1 MSGWVLKGL
10 KTGIRTTLYPKVE
23 ELAPGVSPGRPA
35 GGRAAGNKKPAAEA
49 CPVDAIAV
57 RDKQV
62 SVNYD
67 RCILCGRCL
76 PPAGAS
82 GLVKPAA
89 DYEWAYKIPRDT
101 VAAGGAGVTKTCSH
115 SLHIKVVD
123 GGACNACLSE
133 VSQLTKPYYDMHR
146 LGFFITPTPRDAD
159 LLLVVGPVTE
169 HMKLPLKKAFE
180 AMPEP
185 KAVMAVGT
193 CALSG
198 GIFGPGFAAGGGVKE
213 FLPVDIAVPG
223 CPPPPLAI
231 IHGLLMA
238 VGRKDPVPS
247 PPSPGPGSGMEAA
260 K

>member
-10 KTGIRTTLYPKVE
+10 RTGIRTTLYPKVAE
-23 ELAPGVSPGRPA
+23 QAPGVSPGRPEGGSA
-35 GGRAAGNKKPAAEA
+35 GGKKPAAVD
-49 CPVDAIAV
+49 CPVEAIAV
-57 RDKQV
+57 HDKRV
-62 SVNYD
+62 SVDYNK
-67 RCILCGRCL
+67 CIHCARCL
-76 PPAGAS
+76 PPAGAT
-82 GLVKPAA
+82 LVKPAGG
-89 DYEWAYKIPRDT
+89 YEWAYKIPRDG
-101 VAAGGAGVTKTCSH
+101 VAAGGAGVAKTCSR

-123 GGACNACLSE
+123 GGACNACMSE

-169 HMKLPLKKAFE
+169 HMKLPLQKTFE

-198 GIFGPGFAAGGGVKE
+198 GIFGPGFAAGGGVRG

-238 VGRKDPVPS
+238 VGRKAPAQS
-247 PPSPGPGSGMEAA
+247 ASPGPGSGKEE

>member
-23 ELAPGVSPGRPA
+23 EQAPGVSPGRPE
-35 GGRAAGNKKPAAEA
+35 GGRAAGNRKPAAA
-49 CPVDAIAV
+49 VCPVAAITV
-57 RDKQV
+57 HDKRV

-67 RCILCGRCL
+67 KCIHCVRCL
-76 PPAGAS
+76 PPAGTIFD
-82 GLVKPAA
+82 KPAA
-89 DYEWAYKIPRDT
+89 GYEWAYKIPRDG
-101 VAAGGAGVTKTCSH
+101 VAARGAGVAKTCSH

-169 HMKLPLKKAFE
+169 HMKLPLQKAFE
-180 AMPEP
+180 AMPNP
-185 KAVMAVGT
+185 KVVMAVGT

-198 GIFGPGFAAGGGVKE
+198 GIFGPGFAAGGGVRG

-231 IHGLLMA
+231 IHGLLLA
-238 VGRKDPVPS
+238 VGRKDPAPS
-247 PPSPGPGSGMEAA
+247 LTSPGPGSGREA

>member
-10 KTGIRTTLYPKVE
+10 KTGIRTTLYPRVE
-23 ELAPGVSPGRPA
+23 EPAPGVSPGRPE
-35 GGRAAGNKKPAAEA
+35 GGGVAGNKKPAAVA
-49 CPVDAIAV
+49 CPVAAITV
-57 RDKQV
+57 HNKRV
-62 SVNYD
+62 SVDYD
-67 RCILCGRCL
+67 KCIHCARCL
-76 PPAGAS
+76 TPAGAI
-82 GLVKPAA
+82 LDKPAA
-89 DYEWAYKIPRDT
+89 GYEWAYKIPRDG
-101 VAAGGAGVTKTCSH
+101 VAAGGAGVAKTCSH

-133 VSQLTKPYYDMHR
+133 VSQLTKPCYDMHR
-146 LGFFITPTPRDAD
+146 LGFFITPTPRAAD

-185 KAVMAVGT
+185 KVVMAVGT

-198 GIFGPGFAAGGGVKE
+198 GIFGPGFASGGGVRE
-213 FLPVDIAVPG
+213 FLPVDVAVPG

-231 IHGLLMA
+231 MHGLLLA
-238 VGRKDPVPS
+238 VGRKDPAPS
-247 PPSPGPGSGMEAA
+247 STLAGPVDGRAA

>member
-23 ELAPGVSPGRPA
+23 ESAPGVSPGRPGE
-35 GGRAAGNKKPAAEA
+35 GGIAGNRKSAAA
-49 CPVDAIAV
+49 VCPVAALTV
-57 RDKQV
+57 HDKRI
-62 SVNYD
+62 SVDYD
-67 RCILCGRCL
+67 KCIHCARCL
-76 PPAGAS
+76 PPAGA
-82 GLVKPAA
+82 VFDKPAA
-89 DYEWAYKIPRDT
+89 GYEWAYIPGD
-101 VAAGGAGVTKTCSH
+101 GGAARGEGVAKICRH

-133 VSQLTKPYYDMHR
+133 VSQLTKPCYDMHR

-169 HMKLPLKKAFE
+169 HMKLPLQKAFE

-198 GIFGPGFAAGGGVKE
+198 GIFGPGFAAGGGVRE

-231 IHGLLMA
+231 IHGLLLA
-238 VGRKDPVPS
+238 VGRQAPAQPS
-247 PPSPGPGSGMEAA
+247 TSPEPGNGKEA

>member
-23 ELAPGVSPGRPA
+23 EPAPGVSPGRPEGGEIA
-35 GGRAAGNKKPAAEA
+35 GDKKSAAGV
-49 CPVDAIAV
+49 CPVAAITV
-57 RDKQV
+57 HHKRV
-62 SVNYD
+62 SVDYS
-67 RCILCGRCL
+67 RCIHCGRCL
-76 PPAGAS
+76 PPGGATFA
-82 GLVKPAA
+82 KPAA
-89 DYEWAYKIPRDT
+89 GYEWAYEIPRDGG
-101 VAAGGAGVTKTCSH
+101 APGGAGVAKTCSH

-133 VSQLTKPYYDMHR
+133 VSQLTKPCYDMHR

-185 KAVMAVGT
+185 KVVMAVGT

-198 GIFGPGFAAGGGVKE
+198 GIFGPGFASGGGVRE
-213 FLPVDIAVPG
+213 FLPVDVAVPG

-231 IHGLLMA
+231 MHGLLLA
-238 VGRKDPVPS
+238 VGRKDPAPS
-247 PPSPGPGSGMEAA
+247 STLAGPVDGRAA